1 MFLLGQTVGK
11 YQILANLGSG
21 GFGTVF
27 LARDTWIDKKVAIK
41 VPHRQTGEPDDLLQ
55 EPRLLAALDH
65 PNIVSI
71 LTAERVDGMFFI
83 VMEYVKGESLEAVL
97 DREKSLDNAR
107 ALNYAVQ
114 ILKGVEH
121 AHDAQILHRD
131 LRPANVLISESG
143 ACKVADFG
151 TSRLLERSHAT
162 TVIGS
167 PPYMAPEAFQGR
179 AVLASDIYSV
189 GVMLYQML
197 TGVLPYFSPNPAQI
211 ERLVAQ
217 GRCTPPE
224 APEQPDPPRGLGHRD
239 EGPRHRGDRPL
250 PAGLGAPRRPRHLG
264 RDRPQRDGDGG
275 HPPPPPRPR
284 GPEARLLLALP
295 QAPSRPQRDLRLLRG
310 RSDSRQARRRSRI
323 TGARA
328 GSSGRGRAT
337 VARRFVIGT
346 PLGTVADSSSGR
358 HPGTVAHRFVIDTPP
373 GGARG
378 GGAPSSQRKPREAV
392 GPDGCYSPWCWMTK
406 TPPAVTLTARRR
418 IASRKAGN
426 VPHPRVASLPRT
438 RAKATRDLL
447 SLFWGG
453 ADAPRPREWP

>member
-27 LARDTWIDKKVAIK
+27 LART
-41 VPHRQTGEPDDLLQ
+41 PGSTRRSRSRSRTGRRGDADELLQ

-65 PNIVSI
+65 PNIVGI
-71 LTAERVDGMFFI
+71 LTAERVDGAFFI

-97 DREKSLDNAR
+97 DREKSLDMPR

-121 AHDAQILHRD
+121 AHEAQILHRD

-143 ACKVADFG
+143 VCKVADFG

-197 TGVLPYFSPNPAQI
+197 TGILPYFSPNPAQI

-217 GRCTPPE
+217 GRCTPPKLRNT
-224 APEQPDPPRGLGHRD
+224 PDPARGL
-239 EGPRHRGDRPL
+239 RHRHEGARARGERAL
-250 PAGLGAPRRPRHLG
+250 PARLRAARRPRHLR
-264 RDRPQRDGDGG
+264 RDRPQRDRDGG
-275 HPPPPPRPR
+275 HPAPPARRARCPSGASAGTAASPCTPAPTPAPSAARSSRPATLLESEPRASLERTAASLIARRASTADSLRRLNEGSLAHRPGPSRRACDSLEPKGLSYFPPPR
-284 GPEARLLLALP
+284 
-295 QAPSRPQRDLRLLRG
+295 
-310 RSDSRQARRRSRI
+310 
-323 TGARA
+323 
-328 GSSGRGRAT
+328 
-337 VARRFVIGT
+337 
-346 PLGTVADSSSGR
+346 
-358 HPGTVAHRFVIDTPP
+358 
-373 GGARG
+373 
-378 GGAPSSQRKPREAV
+378 
-392 GPDGCYSPWCWMTK
+392 
-406 TPPAVTLTARRR
+406 
-418 IASRKAGN
+418 
-426 VPHPRVASLPRT
+426 
-438 RAKATRDLL
+438 
-447 SLFWGG
+447 
-453 ADAPRPREWP
+453 